1 MNDYQRIKTYL
12 FGKLQEI
19 QSEKGL
25 LDKDDLDDEFNN
37 VKILISSPKVILN
50 AIFNVDV
57 IDLSDNDLSRM
68 RNELETLFDVR
79 MDQGILIQGDEQQKR
94 DTSWWTGKKQQES
107 ENFYWN
113 RYKQYFKKSLPEEVI
128 KTIDIDSDIVMDN
141 LENPENN
148 TFNIYGMVVGHVQSG
163 KTANYS
169 SLICKAADAGYKFIV
184 VIAGGINNLRNQ
196 TQERINEA
204 FIGVDKGQQIGA
216 GIGNAP
222 LEKLPISLTTVEN
235 DFNINDARRNSQG
248 TNFETNT
255 TPILLVIK
263 KNTTTLQNV
272 ISWLENQYKNKIS
285 NHAMLL
291 IDDESDYA
299 SINTNDENDPTKIN
313 ERLRKLLSLFHKS
326 CYVAY
331 TATPFANIFINHEV
345 NHDKYG
351 EDLFPRDF
359 IYTLDAPT
367 NYFGAKKIFIE
378 SEKRY
383 LISIPEND
391 YKKILPLGHKKDF
404 VPQVLPES
412 IFEAIRL
419 FLLNIAIR
427 WKRGQE
433 QKHNSML
440 IHATRFTD
448 VHRKLSLLVENYLS
462 LLKSDISS
470 YLLLKNAE
478 EQSVNIQDL
487 RITFEKYYMNIEFSW
502 DEIKEQLHYSTKT
515 VIVREVHQKRTIEL
529 EYRKD
534 RPTNAIVIGGTS
546 VARGFTL
553 EGLSI
558 SCFLRNT
565 VFYDTLMQMGRW
577 FGYRDGYEDLC
588 KIYMS
593 EEMMDN
599 FTQII
604 EAIDDLI
611 QNLRLMATSKR
622 TPLDFGLAVRQHPDS
637 LLQITAKNKLKNT
650 KKFLHSMNL
659 NGHLKETVRFSKD
672 IEVHQYNFDMIE
684 QLIRKLPKI
693 ESGKYIWRDQ
703 DKSFVTDFLKNFKIY
718 DARGIQGIMPI
729 LHIQK
734 YAETIDTKWDIV
746 LYTGESSECQIA
758 NLIIPTELRKKYQ
771 QSNDCYEIGQRKISS
786 GSPEVIL
793 LGDSDIQEMKKK
805 SFTEPKE
812 QTKFIRKRLKN
823 PILMLHILNTDF
835 VKFLPAFGVC
845 FPDNGLDS
853 TQTVELTM
861 NTVMIKINE
870 FEEMDF
876 DD

>member
-1 MNDYQRIKTYL
+1 MNDYQKIKNYL
-12 FGKLQEI
+12 FGKLQEA
-19 QSEKGL
+19 QSEKSL
-25 LDKDDLDDEFNN
+25 LDKEDIDEEFKNI
-37 VKILISSPKVILN
+37 KILVSSPKAILN
-50 AIFNVDV
+50 AIFNTDS
-57 IDLSDNDLSRM
+57 IHLSNDDLNRM
-68 RNELETLFDVR
+68 RNELETLFNVR

-94 DTSWWTGKKQQES
+94 DTTWWTGKKQQES
-107 ENFYWN
+107 DNFYWN
-113 RYKQYFKKSLPEEVI
+113 RYKLYLKKSLPEEVI
-128 KTIDIDSDIVMDN
+128 KTIDIDSDMVMDN
-141 LENPENN
+141 LENPEKNS
-148 TFNIYGMVVGHVQSG
+148 FNIYGMVVGHVQSG

-204 FIGVDKGQQIGA
+204 FVGIDKGQQIGS

-222 LEKLPISLTTVEN
+222 LEKLPISLTTVEK
-235 DFNINDARRNSQG
+235 DFNTQDAKRNSQG

-299 SINTNDENDPTKIN
+299 SINTNDDNDPTKIN
-313 ERLRKLLSLFHKS
+313 ERLRKLLNLFHKS
-326 CYVAY
+326 SYVAY
-331 TATPFANIFINHEV
+331 TATPFANIFINHEA

-378 SEKRY
+378 SEKKY
-383 LISIPEND
+383 LISIPSKDE
-391 YKKILPLGHKKDF
+391 KAPLPLGHKKDF
-404 VPQVLPES
+404 APQILPTS
-412 IFEAIRL
+412 ILEAIRV

-427 WKRGQE
+427 WRRGQE
-433 QKHNSML
+433 AKHNSML

-470 YLLLKNAE
+470 YALLKNAE
-478 EQSVNIQDL
+478 EQSLNIQDL
-487 RITFEKYYMNIEFSW
+487 RITFEKYYMNIEFCW

-515 VIVREVHQKRTIEL
+515 IIVREVHQRRTIEL

-534 RPTNAIVIGGTS
+534 RPTNAIVVGGTS

-553 EGLSI
+553 EGLSV
-558 SCFLRNT
+558 SYFLRNT
-565 VFYDTLMQMGRW
+565 IFYDTLMQMGRW

-588 KIYMS
+588 KIYMTD
-593 EEMMDN
+593 EMMDN

-604 EAIDDLI
+604 EATEDLI
-611 QNLRLMATSKR
+611 QNLRLMASSKR

-650 KKFLHSMNL
+650 KRFLHSMNL

-672 IEVHQYNFDMIE
+672 LKIHEFNFTVIEN
-684 QLIRKLPKI
+684 LIKKI
-693 ESGKYIWRDQ
+693 SKIDSGKYIWKDIDR
-703 DKSFVTDFLKNFKIY
+703 SMVSDFLENFKTW
-718 DARGIQGIMPI
+718 DGQGIYGLMPI
-729 LHIQK
+729 RHIQK
-734 YAETIDTKWDIV
+734 YADTIDTKWDVV
-746 LYTGESSECQIA
+746 LYTGTSLECKID
-758 NLIIPTELRKKYQ
+758 IISIKTEMRTSYTEK
-771 QSNDCYEIGQRKISS
+771 NDYYEIGQRKISS
-786 GSPEVIL
+786 GLPEIVL
-793 LGDSDIQEMKKK
+793 LSDTDIEKLKSK
-805 SFTEPKE
+805 SFTKPRE
-812 QTKFIRKRLKN
+812 QTQYIREKLEK
-823 PILMLHILNTDF
+823 PILMLHILNTEF

-845 FPDNGLDS
+845 FPNNGLDN
-853 TQTVELTM
+853 TQTVEYTM
-861 NTVMIKINE
+861 NTVLIRE
-870 FEEMDF
+870 LEEMDS

>member
-1 MNDYQRIKTYL
+1 MNDYQKIKNYL
-12 FGKLQEI
+12 FGKLQEA
-19 QSEKGL
+19 QSEKSL
-25 LDKDDLDDEFNN
+25 LDKEDIDEEFKNI
-37 VKILISSPKVILN
+37 KILVSSPKAILN
-50 AIFNVDV
+50 AIFNTDS
-57 IDLSDNDLSRM
+57 IHLSNDDLNRM
-68 RNELETLFDVR
+68 RNELETLFNVR

-94 DTSWWTGKKQQES
+94 DTTWWTGKKQQES
-107 ENFYWN
+107 DNFYWN
-113 RYKQYFKKSLPEEVI
+113 RYKLYLKKSLPEEVI
-128 KTIDIDSDIVMDN
+128 KTIDIDSDMVMDN
-141 LENPENN
+141 LENPEKNS
-148 TFNIYGMVVGHVQSG
+148 FNIYGMVVGHVQSG

-204 FIGVDKGQQIGA
+204 FVGIDKGQQIGS

-222 LEKLPISLTTVEN
+222 LEKLPISLTTVEK
-235 DFNINDARRNSQG
+235 DFNTQDAKRNSQG

-299 SINTNDENDPTKIN
+299 SINTNDDNDPTKIN
-313 ERLRKLLSLFHKS
+313 ERLRKLLNLFHKS
-326 CYVAY
+326 SYVAY
-331 TATPFANIFINHEV
+331 TATPFANIFINHEA

-378 SEKRY
+378 SEKKY
-383 LISIPEND
+383 LISIPSKDE
-391 YKKILPLGHKKDF
+391 KAPLPLGHKKDF
-404 VPQVLPES
+404 TPQILPTS
-412 IFEAIRL
+412 ILEAIRV

-427 WKRGQE
+427 WRRGQE
-433 QKHNSML
+433 TKHNSML

-470 YLLLKNAE
+470 YALLKNAE
-478 EQSVNIQDL
+478 EQSLNIQDL
-487 RITFEKYYMNIEFSW
+487 RITFEKYYMNIEFCW

-515 VIVREVHQKRTIEL
+515 IIVREVHQRRTIEL

-534 RPTNAIVIGGTS
+534 RPTNAIVVGGTS

-553 EGLSI
+553 EGLSV
-558 SCFLRNT
+558 SYFLRNT
-565 VFYDTLMQMGRW
+565 IFYDTLMQMGRW

-588 KIYMS
+588 KIYMTD
-593 EEMMDN
+593 EMMDN

-604 EAIDDLI
+604 EATEDLI
-611 QNLRLMATSKR
+611 QNLRLMASSKR

-650 KKFLHSMNL
+650 KRFLHSMNL

-672 IEVHQYNFDMIE
+672 LKIHEFNFTVIEN
-684 QLIRKLPKI
+684 LIKKI
-693 ESGKYIWRDQ
+693 SKIDSGKYIWKDIDR
-703 DKSFVTDFLKNFKIY
+703 STVSDFLENFKTW
-718 DARGIQGIMPI
+718 DGQGIYGLMPI
-729 LHIQK
+729 RHIQK
-734 YAETIDTKWDIV
+734 YADTIDTKWDVV
-746 LYTGESSECQIA
+746 LYTGTSLECKID
-758 NLIIPTELRKKYQ
+758 IISIKTEMRTSYTEK
-771 QSNDCYEIGQRKISS
+771 NDYYEIGQRKISS
-786 GSPEVIL
+786 GLPEIVL
-793 LGDSDIQEMKKK
+793 LSDTDIEKLKSK
-805 SFTEPKE
+805 SFTKPRE
-812 QTKFIRKRLKN
+812 QTQYIREKLEK
-823 PILMLHILNTDF
+823 PILMLHILNTEF

-845 FPDNGLDS
+845 FPNNGLDN
-853 TQTVELTM
+853 TQTVEYTM
-861 NTVMIKINE
+861 NTVLIKE
-870 FEEMDF
+870 LEEMDS

>member
-1 MNDYQRIKTYL
+1 MNDYQKIKSYL
-12 FGKLQEI
+12 FGKLQEL
-19 QSEKGL
+19 QSQKNL
-25 LDKDDLDDEFNN
+25 LEKDDIDEEFKNI
-37 VKILISSPKVILN
+37 KILVSSPKEILK
-50 AIFNVDV
+50 AIFNTEY
-57 IDLSDNDLSRM
+57 IHLSDNDFNRI
-68 RNELETLFDVR
+68 RNELETLFNIR

-94 DTSWWTGKKQQES
+94 DTTWWTGKKQQES
-107 ENFYWN
+107 DNFYWN
-113 RYKQYFKKSLPEEVI
+113 RYKLYLKKSLPEEVI
-128 KTIDIDSDIVMDN
+128 KTIDIDSDMVMDN
-141 LENPENN
+141 LENPEKNS
-148 TFNIYGMVVGHVQSG
+148 FNIYGMVVGHVQSG

-204 FIGVDKGQQIGA
+204 FVGIDKGQQIGS

-222 LEKLPISLTTVEN
+222 LEKLPISLTTVEK
-235 DFNINDARRNSQG
+235 DFNTQDAKRNSQG

-313 ERLRKLLSLFHKS
+313 ERLRKLLGLFHKS

-331 TATPFANIFINHEV
+331 TATPFANIFINHEI

-351 EDLFPRDF
+351 EDLFPKDF

-378 SEKRY
+378 SDKKY
-383 LISIPEND
+383 LIPIPPND
-391 YKKILPLGHKKDF
+391 YTSVLPLSHKKDF
-404 VPQVLPES
+404 ILNNLPES
-412 IFEAIRL
+412 ILEALRI
-419 FLLNIAIR
+419 FLLNISIR
-427 WKRGQE
+427 WLRGQE

-448 VHRKLSLLVENYLS
+448 VHRKLSLLVDNYLS

-470 YLLLKNAE
+470 YALLKNAE
-478 EQSVNIQDL
+478 EQSLNIKDL
-487 RITFEKYYMNIEFSW
+487 RITFEKYYMNIEFCW
-502 DEIKEQLHYSTKT
+502 DEIKEKLHYSTKT

-553 EGLSI
+553 EGLSV
-558 SCFLRNT
+558 SYFLRNT
-565 VFYDTLMQMGRW
+565 IFYDTLMQMGRW

-604 EAIDDLI
+604 EATDDLI
-611 QNLRLMATSKR
+611 QNLRLMAASKR
-622 TPLDFGLAVRQHPDS
+622 TPLDFGLAVKQHPDS

-650 KKFLHSMNL
+650 KKFVHSMNL
-659 NGHLKETVRFSKD
+659 NGQLKETVRFSKD
-672 IEVHQYNFDMIE
+672 KELHKFNFNLME
-684 QLIRKLPKI
+684 ELVKKLPKI
-693 ESGKYIWRDQ
+693 DSGKYIWKGI
-703 DKSFVTDFLKNFKIY
+703 DKSLVSEFLRNFKTF
-718 DARGIQGIMPI
+718 DSQGIQDLMPI
-729 LHIQK
+729 RHIEK
-734 YAETIDTKWDIV
+734 YSEIVDTLWDVV
-746 LYTGESSECQIA
+746 LYTGTSSECKLHNIRF
-758 NLIIPTELRKKYQ
+758 NTEIRTKYTEK
-771 QSNDCYEIGQRKISS
+771 NDYYEIAQRKISS
-786 GSPEVIL
+786 GSPEMVL
-793 LGDSDIQEMKKK
+793 LEEADIKEMKKK
-805 SFTEPKE
+805 AFTKSGE
-812 QTKFIRKRLKN
+812 QTQFMRERLKQ
-823 PILMLHILNTDF
+823 PILMLHILNTEF
-835 VKFLPAFGVC
+835 EEFLPAFGAC
-845 FPDNGLDS
+845 FPNNGLDN
-853 TQTVELTM
+853 TQTVEYTI
-861 NTVMIKINE
+861 NTVFIKE
-870 FEEMDF
+870 LEEIDS

>member
-1 MNDYQRIKTYL
+1 MNDYQKIKTYL
-12 FGKLQEI
+12 FGKLQEG
-19 QSEKGL
+19 QSEKSL
-25 LDKDDLDDEFNN
+25 LEKEDIDEEFKNI
-37 VKILISSPKVILN
+37 KILASSPKAILN
-50 AIFNVDV
+50 AIFNTDS
-57 IDLSDNDLSRM
+57 ISLTDDDFNRM
-68 RNELETLFDVR
+68 RNELETLFNVR
-79 MDQGILIQGDEQQKR
+79 MDQGILIQGNEQQKR
-94 DTSWWTGKKQQES
+94 DTTWWTGKKQQES
-107 ENFYWN
+107 DNFYWD
-113 RYKQYFKKSLPEEVI
+113 RYKSYLKKSLPEEVI
-128 KTIDIDSDIVMDN
+128 KTIDIDSDMVMDN
-141 LENPENN
+141 LENPEKYS
-148 TFNIYGMVVGHVQSG
+148 FNIYGMVVGHVQSG

-204 FIGVDKGQQIGA
+204 FVGIDKGQQIGS

-222 LEKLPISLTTVEN
+222 LEKLPISLTTVEK
-235 DFNINDARRNSQG
+235 DFNTQDARRNSQG

-299 SINTNDENDPTKIN
+299 SINTNDDDDPTKIN
-313 ERLRKLLSLFHKS
+313 ERLRKLLNLFHKS
-326 CYVAY
+326 SYVAY
-331 TATPFANIFINHEV
+331 TATPFANIFINHEA

-378 SEKRY
+378 SEKKY
-383 LISIPEND
+383 LISIPSKD
-391 YKKILPLGHKKDF
+391 DIVPLPLGHKKDF
-404 VPQVLPES
+404 IPQNLPAS
-412 IFEAIRL
+412 ILEGIRV

-427 WKRGQE
+427 WRRGQE

-448 VHRKLSLLVENYLS
+448 VHRRLSLLVENYLT
-462 LLKSDISS
+462 LLKTDISS
-470 YLLLKNAE
+470 YALLQNAE
-478 EQSVNIQDL
+478 EQSLNIQEL
-487 RITFEKYYMNIEFSW
+487 RITFEKYYSNIEFFW

-515 VIVREVHQKRTIEL
+515 IIVREVHQKRTIEL

-534 RPTNAIVIGGTS
+534 RPTNAIVVGGTS

-553 EGLSI
+553 EGLSV
-558 SCFLRNT
+558 SYFLRNT
-565 VFYDTLMQMGRW
+565 IFYDTLMQMGRW

-588 KIYMS
+588 KIYMT

-604 EAIDDLI
+604 EATEDLI
-611 QNLRLMATSKR
+611 QNLRLMAMSKR

-650 KKFLHSMNL
+650 KRFLHSMNL

-672 IEVHQYNFDMIE
+672 LKIHEFNFTVIEN
-684 QLIRKLPKI
+684 LIKKLSKI
-693 ESGKYIWRDQ
+693 DSGKYIWKDIDR
-703 DKSFVTDFLKNFKIY
+703 SIVADFLKNFETC
-718 DARGIQGIMPI
+718 DEQGIYGLMPI
-729 LHIQK
+729 RHIQK
-734 YAETIDTKWDIV
+734 YADTIDTKWDVV
-746 LYTGESSECQIA
+746 LYTGTSLECKID
-758 NLIIPTELRKKYQ
+758 IINIKTEMRR
-771 QSNDCYEIGQRKISS
+771 SNTEKNDYYEIGQRKISS
-786 GSPEVIL
+786 GSPEIVL
-793 LGDSDIQEMKKK
+793 LSDADIQKLKNK
-805 SFTEPKE
+805 SFTKPRE
-812 QTKFIRKRLKN
+812 QTQYIRARLEK
-823 PILMLHILNTDF
+823 PILMLHILNTEF

-845 FPDNGLDS
+845 FPNNGLDN
-853 TQTVELTM
+853 TQTVEYTM
-861 NTVMIKINE
+861 NTVLIKE
-870 FEEMDF
+870 LEEMDS

>member
-1 MNDYQRIKTYL
+1 MNDYQKIKNYL
-12 FGKLQEI
+12 FGKLQEA
-19 QSEKGL
+19 QSEKSL
-25 LDKDDLDDEFNN
+25 LDKEDIDEEFKNI
-37 VKILISSPKVILN
+37 KILVSSPKAILN
-50 AIFNVDV
+50 AIFNTDS
-57 IDLSDNDLSRM
+57 IHLSNDDLNRM
-68 RNELETLFDVR
+68 RNELETLFNVR

-94 DTSWWTGKKQQES
+94 DTTWWTGKKQQES
-107 ENFYWN
+107 DNFYWN
-113 RYKQYFKKSLPEEVI
+113 RYKLYLKKSLPEEVI
-128 KTIDIDSDIVMDN
+128 KTIDIDSDMVMDN
-141 LENPENN
+141 LENPEKNS
-148 TFNIYGMVVGHVQSG
+148 FNIYGMVVGHVQSG

-204 FIGVDKGQQIGA
+204 FVGIDKGQQIGS

-222 LEKLPISLTTVEN
+222 LEKLPISLTTVEK
-235 DFNINDARRNSQG
+235 DFNTQDAKRNSQG

-299 SINTNDENDPTKIN
+299 SINTNDDNDPTKIN
-313 ERLRKLLSLFHKS
+313 ERLRKLLNLFHKS
-326 CYVAY
+326 SYVAY
-331 TATPFANIFINHEV
+331 TATPFANIFINHEA

-378 SEKRY
+378 SEKKY
-383 LISIPEND
+383 LISIPSKD
-391 YKKILPLGHKKDF
+391 DKVPLPLGHKKDF
-404 VPQVLPES
+404 TPQILPTS
-412 IFEAIRL
+412 ILEAIRV

-427 WKRGQE
+427 WRRGQE
-433 QKHNSML
+433 AKHNSML

-448 VHRKLSLLVENYLS
+448 VHRKLSLLVDNYLS

-470 YLLLKNAE
+470 YALLKNAE
-478 EQSVNIQDL
+478 EQSLNIKDL
-487 RITFEKYYMNIEFSW
+487 RITFEKYYMNIEFCW

-515 VIVREVHQKRTIEL
+515 IIVREVHQKRTIEL

-534 RPTNAIVIGGTS
+534 RPTNAIVVGGTS

-553 EGLSI
+553 EGLSV
-558 SCFLRNT
+558 SYFLRNT
-565 VFYDTLMQMGRW
+565 IFYDTLMQMGRW

-588 KIYMS
+588 KIYMTD
-593 EEMMDN
+593 EMMDN

-604 EAIDDLI
+604 EATEDLI
-611 QNLRLMATSKR
+611 QNLRLMASSKR

-650 KKFLHSMNL
+650 KRFLHSMNL

-672 IEVHQYNFDMIE
+672 LKIHEFNFTVIEN
-684 QLIRKLPKI
+684 LIKKI
-693 ESGKYIWRDQ
+693 SKIDSGKYIWKDIDR
-703 DKSFVTDFLKNFKIY
+703 SIVSDFLENFKTW
-718 DARGIQGIMPI
+718 DGQGIYGLMPI
-729 LHIQK
+729 RHIQK
-734 YAETIDTKWDIV
+734 YADTIDTKWDVV
-746 LYTGESSECQIA
+746 LYTGTSLECKID
-758 NLIIPTELRKKYQ
+758 IISIKTEMRTSYTEK
-771 QSNDCYEIGQRKISS
+771 NDYYEIGQRKISS
-786 GSPEVIL
+786 GLPEIVL
-793 LGDSDIQEMKKK
+793 LSDTDIEKLKSK
-805 SFTEPKE
+805 SFTKPRE
-812 QTKFIRKRLKN
+812 QTQYIREKLEK
-823 PILMLHILNTDF
+823 PILMLHILNTEF

-845 FPDNGLDS
+845 FPNNGLDN
-853 TQTVELTM
+853 TQTVEYTM
-861 NTVMIKINE
+861 NTVLIRE
-870 FEEMDF
+870 LEEMDS